1 MLVPASDLEAREDD
15 TMLVAVLVEVLVAVL
30 VETVMEMEMVMVMVV
45 VEEEMLTVWWR

>member
-1 MLVPASDLEAREDD
+1 MLVHASDLEAREDD
-15 TMLVAVLVEVLVAVL
+15 TMLVAMLVAVL